1 MQAVMEEKR
10 PPPPQEYGWEEE
22 NYEYS
27 LRYLGHGEPQALG
40 RLTSAQGE
48 YAYFLAYHGRE
59 LNQPPH
65 PPVPYKGFVEDGL
78 QAAGMAAPVLRTG
91 FSREDIVGD
100 SEWGA

>member
-1 MQAVMEEKR
+1 MQAVKAEEP

-22 NYEYS
+22 NYAYS
-27 LRYLGHGEPQALG
+27 LRYLGHPEPQALG

-48 YAYFLAYHGRE
+48 HAYFLAYHGRE
-59 LNQPPH
+59 LNQPLYK
-65 PPVPYKGFVEDGL
+65 PVPYKGYLEGEEQGGDK
-78 QAAGMAAPVLRTG
+78 APPVLRTG